1 MLKLYHYHSSTCSKK
16 VRITLAEK
24 EMDWDS
30 CHVNLFPDGDKGPE
44 HLEPW
49 YTKLNPVG
57 VVPTLDHD
65 GRIIIESNIIMEYLD
80 ELQPEPSLSPDD
92 LWERAQMRRWLDKA
106 EHVIHRNVNIISYG
120 KRHAARWKQSSHEKQ
135 IELINKQPYIARRAE
150 YMRRYTEGISKEEE
164 ARAVTVLISIMEE
177 MEATLQ
183 TQDWLAG
190 DSYSLADIAVTPF
203 IQRFEVNALT
213 ELVDWD
219 ARPALGAWW
228 ERIKARPAYE
238 PAMFFPDPTGDS
250 GLR

>member
-1 MLKLYHYHSSTCSKK
+1 MLKLYHFHSSTCSKK
-16 VRITLAEK
+16 VRITLTEK
-24 EMDWDS
+24 GMDWDS
-30 CHVNLFPDGDKGPE
+30 HHVNLFPDGDKGPE

-65 GRIIIESNIIMEYLD
+65 GRIIIESNIIIEYLD
-80 ELQPEPSLSPDD
+80 ELQPEPSLRPDD
-92 LWERAQMRRWLDKA
+92 LWERAQMRRWLDKS
-106 EHVIHRNVNIISYG
+106 EHIIHRNVNIISYG
-120 KRHAARWKQSSHEKQ
+120 KRHAARWAQQTREEQ
-135 IELINKQPYIARRAE
+135 IALINKQPDIARRAE

-164 ARAVTVLISIMEE
+164 GRALVVLGSIMDE

-203 IQRFEVNALT
+203 IQRFEMNILT
-213 ELVDWD
+213 ELVDWGV
-219 ARPALGAWW
+219 RPALGAWW
-228 ERIKARPAYE
+228 ERIKARHAYE
-238 PAMFFPDPTGDS
+238 PAMFFPDPTSD